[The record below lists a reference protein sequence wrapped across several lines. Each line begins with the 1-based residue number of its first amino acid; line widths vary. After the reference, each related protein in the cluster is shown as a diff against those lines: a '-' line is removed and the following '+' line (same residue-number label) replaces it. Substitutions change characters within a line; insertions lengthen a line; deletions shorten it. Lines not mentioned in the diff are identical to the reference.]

1 MTELLDIRVLL
12 RMVRRTLTDP
22 QGGAR
27 AILDLRLPV
36 PVLWQFFLL
45 QLVISAILKVI
56 VFTFFPT
63 PEVDLNP
70 SAAISFTMIEAAMG
84 AILALATY
92 HIGRVF
98 GGKGTFAGALAL
110 IVWLQFILLCVNVV
124 QLFVMMILP
133 PAGDVITLLALALF
147 FWLLAQFIAALH
159 GFTSM
164 GRVFLGIV
172 LSLMALAFVFNI
184 VLALLGIRI
193 G

>member
-1 MTELLDIRVLL
+1 MTDLLDIRVLL
-12 RMVRRTLTDP
+12 RMARRTMTNP
-22 QGGAR
+22 RGGAQE
-27 AILDLRLPV
+27 ILDLRLPV
-36 PVLWQFFLL
+36 PVLWQFFVL

-63 PEVDLNP
+63 PEVDLGP
-70 SAAISFTMIEAAMG
+70 SAAISFTVVEAVAG
-84 AILALATY
+84 VILVLATY
-92 HIGRVF
+92 QIGRLF
-98 GGKGTFAGALAL
+98 GGHGSFAGALAM

-184 VLALLGIRI
+184 VLALLGVPI

>member
-1 MTELLDIRVLL
+1 MTDLLDIRVLL
-12 RMVRRTLTDP
+12 RMARRTVTDP

-27 AILDLRLPV
+27 EILDLRLPV

-63 PEVDLNP
+63 PEVDLGP
-70 SAAISFTMIEAAMG
+70 SAAISFTIIEAVVG

-92 HIGRVF
+92 HIGRLF
-98 GGKGTFAGALAL
+98 GGQGTFAGALAL

-133 PAGDVITLLALALF
+133 PASDVITLFALALF
-147 FWLLAQFIAALH
+147 FWLLAQFIAVLH

-172 LSLMALAFVFNI
+172 LSLLALAFVFNI
-184 VLALLGIRI
+184 LLAVLGIRV

>member
-1 MTELLDIRVLL
+1 MTDLLDIRVLL
-12 RMVRRTLTDP
+12 RMARRTVTDP

-27 AILDLRLPV
+27 EILDLRLPV

-56 VFTFFPT
+56 VFTFFPN
-63 PEVDLNP
+63 PEVSLGP
-70 SAAISFTMIEAAMG
+70 SAAIGFTAVEAAVG
-84 AILALATY
+84 AILAVATY
-92 HIGRVF
+92 HIGRAF
-98 GGKGTFAGALAL
+98 GGGGSFAGALAL

-124 QLFVMMILP
+124 QLFILVILP
-133 PAGDVITLLALALF
+133 PAADVITLLALALF

-184 VLALLGIRI
+184 LLALLGVRI

>member
-92 HIGRVF
+92 HI
-98 GGKGTFAGALAL
+98 
-110 IVWLQFILLCVNVV
+110 
-124 QLFVMMILP
+124 
-133 PAGDVITLLALALF
+133 
-147 FWLLAQFIAALH
+147 AALH

>member
-1 MTELLDIRVLL
+1 MTDLLDIRVLL
-12 RMVRRTLTDP
+12 RMARRTVIDP

-27 AILDLRLPV
+27 EILDLRLPV

-45 QLVISAILKVI
+45 QLVISAILKIV

-63 PEVDLNP
+63 PEVDLGP
-70 SAAISFTMIEAAMG
+70 SAAVSFTIIEGAVG

-92 HIGRVF
+92 HIGRLF
-98 GGKGTFAGALAL
+98 GGRGTFAGALAVV
-110 IVWLQFILLCVNVV
+110 VWLQFILLCVNVA
-124 QLFVMMILP
+124 QIFIMMILP
-133 PAGDVITLLALALF
+133 PAGDVITLFALALF

-172 LSLMALAFVFNI
+172 LSLLALAFVFNI
-184 VLALLGIRI
+184 LLALIGIRI